1 MDNILKS
8 KFVQM
13 KEHFNFHLDLKN
25 IKFYKGIKDTFN
37 KSLFISG
44 ASGLSFLLSLWIL
57 NGFHGLFAHFLI
69 CIFFFPLFFAYL
81 KKLNMKYPL
90 KLTLLSTKL
99 PGILK
104 LFPFI
109 RSAEDSFF
117 FSRDKISKMLA
128 DKNCQLVFYDFF
140 NMAKNNL
147 FKFDEHKRFSQDL
160 VLFKSFLESSNYLKA
175 ADYFI
180 ELYGSSHQFE
190 YMVYDDY
197 QNAHDLQLLKVRKK
211 IMDEFLQQNDID
223 DFAVQNVKSK
233 SIYLTKELPQNSM
246 EQKTKPKVNWKKLMD
261 E

>member
-13 KEHFNFHLDLKN
+13 KEHFNFHLDFKN
-25 IKFYKGIKDTFN
+25 IKFYKRIKDTLN
-37 KSLFISG
+37 QSMFISG

-81 KKLNMKYPL
+81 KKLNIKYPM
-90 KLTLLSTKL
+90 KLTLLSSKL
-99 PGILK
+99 PSIFK
-104 LFPFI
+104 MIPFV

-117 FSRDKISKMLA
+117 FSRDKMAKMLA

-140 NMAKNNL
+140 QMAKNNI

-160 VLFKSFLESSNYLKA
+160 VLFKSYLESANYLKA

-197 QNAHDLQLLKVRKK
+197 QNPHDIQLLKARKTM
-211 IMDEFLQQNDID
+211 MDEFLQQNDID
-223 DFAVQNVKSK
+223 DFSIQNMKAKSLYLNKEVPTHSHDNKVKS
-233 SIYLTKELPQNSM
+233 
-246 EQKTKPKVNWKKLMD
+246 KVNWKKLMED
-261 E
+261 